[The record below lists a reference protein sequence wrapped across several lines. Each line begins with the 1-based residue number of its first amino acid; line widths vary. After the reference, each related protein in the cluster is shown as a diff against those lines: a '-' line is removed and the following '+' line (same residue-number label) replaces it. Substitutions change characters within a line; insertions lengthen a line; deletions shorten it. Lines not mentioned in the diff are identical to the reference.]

1 MSTELTTPAAAVHSA
16 MIPGDFAEKAMASLM
31 QLHSELMDEKERR
44 VDLYRKLMERE
55 QTVAELRMYI
65 RLLEEKL
72 EPKRVEPQPA
82 PAPEPRPV
90 ATAARAVG
98 IEIPSPPQATAHAR
112 APEVAPPL
120 PPRVARPKV
129 EGWKTW

>member
-1 MSTELTTPAAAVHSA
+1 MNTTELTTATVAQAQ

-65 RLLEEKL
+65 RLLEEKVTPQRA
-72 EPKRVEPQPA
+72 EPFVPPPAPTPQPA
-82 PAPEPRPV
+82 ARVVGVAVPPAAQPTP
-90 ATAARAVG
+90 
-98 IEIPSPPQATAHAR
+98 HAR
-112 APEVAPPL
+112 APEVAPPM
-120 PPRVARPKV
+120 PPRVGGRKV